1 MADPLVVLE
10 QRFAAAL
17 DRLGPEAS
25 GADPVIRPSQR
36 ADYQANVAM
45 ALAKRLK
52 RQPGELAEDLVAA
65 VELDDVCESVEIAG
79 PGFINLSLRDDFLVA
94 SLADLRS
101 PTRGVRPA
109 SEPETVVVDYSAPNV
124 AKEMHVGHLRSTII
138 GDSLVRIL
146 QFVGHSVV
154 RHNHIG
160 DWGTPFGMLIEHLLD
175 LGEEKAVH
183 ELTVSDL
190 NSFYQA
196 ARAEFDGDPDFAERS
211 RQRVVELQAGD
222 AETMRLWQLLVDH
235 SKRYFTTIYDDLGVT
250 LSSDDFKGESSYND
264 ALVSVVDDLDAKGIL
279 VVDDGA
285 RCVFPPGFTNR
296 DGDPLPMIVQKRDG
310 GFGYAATDLAALRH
324 RVADLGATRVL
335 YVVGAPQADHLA
347 MVFAVATMAGWLE
360 PPARA
365 EHVSFG
371 SVLGSDGK
379 MFRTRA
385 GETIRLADLVRE
397 ASERARAVVEAK
409 NPELTSDEM
418 DAVAGA
424 VGIGAVKYADLST
437 DRVQDY
443 VFDWDRMLALNGNTA
458 PYLQYAHARVRSIF
472 RRAGLDDPSD
482 ADELHVVISDPS
494 ERALVVK
501 LLAFDGVVQ
510 GVVDSLLPHRLCT
523 FLFELASTFTTFYE
537 QCPVLKADTD
547 ALRASRLDLC
557 DLTAS
562 VLATGLDL
570 LGIEAPD
577 RI

>member
-1 MADPLVVLE
+1 
-10 QRFAAAL
+10 
-17 DRLGPEAS
+17 
-25 GADPVIRPSQR
+25 
-36 ADYQANVAM
+36 
-45 ALAKRLK
+45 
-52 RQPGELAEDLVAA
+52 
-65 VELDDVCESVEIAG
+65 
-79 PGFINLSLRDDFLVA
+79 
-94 SLADLRS
+94 
-101 PTRGVRPA
+101 
-109 SEPETVVVDYSAPNV
+109 
-124 AKEMHVGHLRSTII
+124 
-138 GDSLVRIL
+138 
-146 QFVGHSVV
+146 
-154 RHNHIG
+154 
-160 DWGTPFGMLIEHLLD
+160 
-175 LGEEKAVH
+175 
-183 ELTVSDL
+183 
-190 NSFYQA
+190 
-196 ARAEFDGDPDFAERS
+196 
-211 RQRVVELQAGD
+211 
-222 AETMRLWQLLVDH
+222 
-235 SKRYFTTIYDDLGVT
+235 
-250 LSSDDFKGESSYND
+250 
-264 ALVSVVDDLDAKGIL
+264 
-279 VVDDGA
+279 
-285 RCVFPPGFTNR
+285 
-296 DGDPLPMIVQKRDG
+296 MIVQKRDG

-324 RVADLGATRVL
+324 RVSDLGATRVL

-347 MVFAVATMAGWLE
+347 MVFAVATMAGWLQ

-385 GETIRLADLVRE
+385 GETIKLADLVHE
-397 ASERARAVVEAK
+397 ASERARTVVEAK
-409 NPELTSDEM
+409 NPELAADEM
-418 DAVAGA
+418 DAVAHA

-472 RRAGLDDPSD
+472 RRAGLDDPKD
-482 ADELHVVISDPS
+482 TDELHVVISDPA

-523 FLFELASTFTTFYE
+523 YLFELASTFTTFYE

-547 ALRASRLDLC
+547 ELRASRLDLC